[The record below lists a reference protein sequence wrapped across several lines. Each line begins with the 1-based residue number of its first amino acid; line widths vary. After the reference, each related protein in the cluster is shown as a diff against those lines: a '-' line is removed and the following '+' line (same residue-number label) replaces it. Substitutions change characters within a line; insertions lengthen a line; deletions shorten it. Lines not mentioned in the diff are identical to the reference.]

1 MELKDMQKII
11 HMKKITALNFSDTV
25 EFLLKV
31 KDEHP
36 DKANVI
42 ITEAFEK
49 GYLTFDKDAIHSM
62 KQEEIKELSKKVN
75 ALLDFITE
83 QREEAKSNLH
93 KIKTYQKARSH
104 YNKHA

>member
-1 MELKDMQKII
+1 M
-11 HMKKITALNFSDTV
+11 HMKKITALNLKDTV

-31 KDEHP
+31 MQEHP

-49 GYLTFDKDAIHSM
+49 GYLTFDKDAIQSL
-62 KQEEIKELSKKVN
+62 KQDEIKDLSKKVN
-75 ALLDFITE
+75 ILLDFITE

-93 KIKTYQKARSH
+93 KIKTYQKARNQ